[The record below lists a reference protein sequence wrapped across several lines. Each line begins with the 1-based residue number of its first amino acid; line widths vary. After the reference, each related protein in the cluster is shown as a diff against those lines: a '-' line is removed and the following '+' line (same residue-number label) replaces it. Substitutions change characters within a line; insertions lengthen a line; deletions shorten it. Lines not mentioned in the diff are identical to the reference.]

1 MKCYGSTT
9 GSNPVRQGSIPCTP
23 ANLDQNGSKIMR
35 MQKFLDW
42 SLDNPQTSRQE
53 WVKKF
58 EKMGWNERAK
68 FSTWFCNNQDHPTAK
83 TFSTILNSPATIHP
97 EMWEE

>member
-1 MKCYGSTT
+1 MK
-9 GSNPVRQGSIPCTP
+9 
-23 ANLDQNGSKIMR
+23 ME
-35 MQKFLDW
+35 KFQDW
-42 SLDNPQTSRQE
+42 CDANPQSSRQE